1 MQYMTLQY
9 NYSKVSFCWF
19 WYIFSKEPLQRVCG
33 AFLACVEVLKQRVPQ
48 SFFDKC
54 IKEIQ
59 TTHLG
64 QQANFTHHG
73 QLEVS
78 TLTSLQKT
86 ILYASKS
93 KWVNFDTEVS
103 LQARRRWFDTA
114 ASNFCATVWHWQC
127 QGLCFPFVQLCSK
140 GHHFSLNTSN

>member
-19 WYIFSKEPLQRVCG
+19 WYISSKEPLQRVCG
-33 AFLACVEVLKQRVPQ
+33 AFLACLEVLKQRAPQ
-48 SFFDKC
+48 SF
-54 IKEIQ
+54 
-59 TTHLG
+59 
-64 QQANFTHHG
+64 
-73 QLEVS
+73 
-78 TLTSLQKT
+78 LTSASKKSKQR
-86 ILYASKS
+86 ILDSKSVSPTMDNLKSVHWHHYKRTYVSKS

-127 QGLCFPFVQLCSK
+127 KGLCFPSVQLCSK